1 MHVPSVDYRR
11 KLAVMLNI
19 HYYYNR
25 FFACYTLNYVLPL
38 LLTGLHKAQPC
49 RYCFYSV
56 IQKWVFLFHRGDML
70 PR

>member
-38 LLTGLHKAQPC
+38 LLTKRSHAG
-49 RYCFYSV
+49 
-56 IQKWVFLFHRGDML
+56 IVFTQ
-70 PR
+70 